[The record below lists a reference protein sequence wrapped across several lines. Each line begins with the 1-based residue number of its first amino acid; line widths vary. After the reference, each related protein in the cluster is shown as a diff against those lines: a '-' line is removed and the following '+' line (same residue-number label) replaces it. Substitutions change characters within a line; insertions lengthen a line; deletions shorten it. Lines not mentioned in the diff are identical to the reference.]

1 MVPEKLPV
9 VGGCCLRAPEGFVTG
24 LGVLPTGVKRSQT
37 SCQFVDLFIIGFYRT
52 CWF

>member
-37 SCQFVDLFIIGFYRT
+37 SCQFVDLFIIVLSKT
-52 CWF
+52 